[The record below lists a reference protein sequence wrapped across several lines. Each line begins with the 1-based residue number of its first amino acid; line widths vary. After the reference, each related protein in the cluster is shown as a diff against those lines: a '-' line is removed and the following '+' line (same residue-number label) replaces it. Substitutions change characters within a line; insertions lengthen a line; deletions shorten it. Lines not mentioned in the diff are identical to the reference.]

1 MRGDTLNAGLLG
13 MKLIGEVRGKEA
25 PTTTIKGTATGKK
38 LVLIIRAE
46 VSSDDEIFLMDN
58 LEVRHR

>member
-1 MRGDTLNAGLLG
+1 

-25 PTTTIKGTATGKK
+25 PTTAIKGTATGKK